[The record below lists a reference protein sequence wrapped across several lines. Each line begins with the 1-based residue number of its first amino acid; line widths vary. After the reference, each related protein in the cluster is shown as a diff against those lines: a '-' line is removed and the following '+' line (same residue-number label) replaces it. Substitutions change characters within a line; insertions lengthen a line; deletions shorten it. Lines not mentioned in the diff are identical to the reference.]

1 MAVTVETCGRRVPL
15 SQLIRDFY
23 ADASRNGY
31 WLYSAWIE
39 ILLSYRSTIL
49 GPLWILV
56 GTAAFVLV
64 VGPLYGRVI
73 LADGSNIYLA
83 HLAVGIT
90 LWYFITQ
97 TAVGSCHV
105 FMSNRASILDGAISY
120 TSVIL
125 KLLATNL
132 IYFLHN
138 CIIVIIAMIV
148 SKVPWTATDVLVAL
162 TIPLVVLNIL
172 WMCVILAI
180 LGARYPDLEEF
191 VQSILRLLFFVT
203 PILWVPHGHF
213 RGAVV
218 DALLY
223 FNPFYYFVEAIRVP
237 LLYDRV
243 PYFEIGVLCAA
254 LPLGWLAASILY
266 ARTRPWIGLWL

>member
-1 MAVTVETCGRRVPL
+1 
-15 SQLIRDFY
+15 
-23 ADASRNGY
+23 
-31 WLYSAWIE
+31 
-39 ILLSYRSTIL
+39 
-49 GPLWILV
+49 
-56 GTAAFVLV
+56 
-64 VGPLYGRVI
+64 
-73 LADGSNIYLA
+73 
-83 HLAVGIT
+83 
-90 LWYFITQ
+90 
-97 TAVGSCHV
+97 
-105 FMSNRASILDGAISY
+105 
-120 TSVIL
+120 
-125 KLLATNL
+125 LATNL

-243 PYFEIGVLCAA
+243 PYFEIGVLCA
-254 LPLGWLAASILY
+254 
-266 ARTRPWIGLWL
+266 